1 MLDNKIIQVFILLS
15 ETIIVLL
22 LYNLQYQQNVL
33 YSIIYKIINKNSF
46 NHFFF

>member
-33 YSIIYKIINKNSF
+33 HIVFNYIQNYK
-46 NHFFF
+46 

>member
-33 YSIIYKIINKNSF
+33 RIIFNYIQNYK
-46 NHFFF
+46 

>member
-1 MLDNKIIQVFILLS
+1 MLDNKIIQVFTLLS

-33 YSIIYKIINKNSF
+33 RIVFNYIQNYK
-46 NHFFF
+46 

>member
-1 MLDNKIIQVFILLS
+1 MLDNKIIQVFTLLS

-33 YSIIYKIINKNSF
+33 RIIFNYIQNYK
-46 NHFFF
+46 

>member
-33 YSIIYKIINKNSF
+33 RIVFNYIQNYK
-46 NHFFF
+46 

>member
-22 LYNLQYQQNVL
+22 LYNLQYQQNIL
-33 YSIIYKIINKNSF
+33 RIILNYIQNYK
-46 NHFFF
+46 